1 MDRWV
6 DAWVGRSVGSWSC
19 LRLLLKVMVISIME
33 VVTMIVAMFRDWNW
47 WCRVKEKKK
56 KWKGKGGVLRR
67 YRR

>member
-19 LRLLLKVMVISIME
+19 LRLLLEVMVISIME

-56 KWKGKGGVLRR
+56 WKGRGEVLRR